1 MDAQTGL
8 DLALEGRELDERWL
22 GLCPPI
28 YRETD
33 IHRLPPEAAKV
44 TQWQYGPRGLVVV
57 GPTGVGKTRAM
68 WLLLKRLVYEGR
80 HVRALN
86 AVEFANRCADAFM
99 EGRGTEWT
107 RKLAELYLVVE
118 RRVAHGRPILVT
130 TNLTGRA
137 YVEGREDDGERAA
150 ATVRRLREF
159 CDTVVLSNGG

>member
-86 AVEFANRCADAFM
+86 AVEFATRRSCSWMTLERRGAPIARRLSCTLSWRGASLTGGRFWSRRISRVGPTSK
-99 EGRGTEWT
+99 EGRMTE
-107 RKLAELYLVVE
+107 
-118 RRVAHGRPILVT
+118 
-130 TNLTGRA
+130 
-137 YVEGREDDGERAA
+137 
-150 ATVRRLREF
+150 
-159 CDTVVLSNGG
+159 NGQQPQFAD